1 MNATVCHDGIV
12 MQSVSGGSSLMPQ
25 EPFKQCEGDEACI
38 LSPAP
43 CVADRNYAQAEHQEL
58 VVALLSLAA
67 EMARLKSIDATA
79 I

>member
-1 MNATVCHDGIV
+1 
-12 MQSVSGGSSLMPQ
+12 MQSVSGGSSPMPQ

-38 LSPAP
+38 LSLGPY
-43 CVADRNYAQAEHQEL
+43 VADPNYAQAEHQWL

-67 EMARLKSIDATA
+67 EVARLKSIDATA